1 MNYISH
7 QEVAYFG
14 LSQVI
19 CLGIGI
25 FYKPMIIYSFILTIV
40 FLIEAF
46 VSCN

>member
-25 FYKPMIIYSFILTIV
+25 FYKPMIIYSFIDESVKPRHL
-40 FLIEAF
+40 
-46 VSCN
+46 